1 MVGQRKRKKNM
12 ENGWTK
18 KNGKRIEKKI
28 SLCSRF
34 FQNSIKEENVP
45 KSMCH
50 NEPLP
55 FSSQIFPITEIYR
68 FITNSYQMS
77 RLSHSGAPQIS
88 VQWMK
93 MRVLAE
99 ELFGGHFKKR
109 NDQAMNC

>member
-1 MVGQRKRKKNM
+1 MVGQNKKNM

-18 KNGKRIEKKI
+18 KMGRKEEKI
-28 SLCSRF
+28 SLCPRF

-55 FSSQIFPITEIYR
+55 FSSQIFPITGTYR
-68 FITNSYQMS
+68 FITNSYLMS

-88 VQWMK
+88 VQ
-93 MRVLAE
+93 
-99 ELFGGHFKKR
+99 
-109 NDQAMNC
+109 